1 MFTSADASCLR
12 ALVESRGAREE
23 RVGDHGAAA
32 AAAAAA
38 TEATRWTS
46 CRSRREAVLVSASRV
61 ACAWEEAGRLRL
73 AEEAPRAVERLRG
86 RVREAMAEAA
96 DVAREMELVER
107 RVVTLADTAGLGAG
121 HDAGGSPHNDT
132 ALGNT
137 GVWDESPQRW
147 AIKRQ
152 RTEDDAETNERV
164 RTLVRTFVESVKRE
178 TARMRLVV
186 DMLRRALGDNPPRDD
201 VPNSSE
207 DVVVVPATAVAS
219 TLSMDA
225 PLPAH
230 LGSVADV
237 APIAAVVLTSS
248 STVYTTSAEF

>member
-1 MFTSADASCLR
+1 M
-12 ALVESRGAREE
+12 E
-23 RVGDHGAAA
+23 R
-32 AAAAAA
+32 
-38 TEATRWTS
+38 
-46 CRSRREAVLVSASRV
+46 
-61 ACAWEEAGRLRL
+61 
-73 AEEAPRAVERLRG
+73 
-86 RVREAMAEAA
+86 
-96 DVAREMELVER
+96 
-107 RVVTLADTAGLGAG
+107 
-121 HDAGGSPHNDT
+121 
-132 ALGNT
+132 
-137 GVWDESPQRW
+137 
-147 AIKRQ
+147 
-152 RTEDDAETNERV
+152 
-164 RTLVRTFVESVKRE
+164 VKRE